1 MRPMTRWWFQ
11 WFLFGGTF
19 LPPKPWGA
27 NENSQF
33 WTIFQIVHLG
43 WVGKTKSPKMTW
55 NPPTSSNLY
64 IPGSSK
70 CVKFVPFHQKKPT
83 KRQTFYI
90 SRRSRYIYI
99 YIYLEPKWP
108 LFLKVNPP
116 KQGLFEPKQ
125 GAPFGF
131 QVYIYIHS
139 KNAATGNRRTMEH
152 SYRTKDV
159 LRLADSEPRTLGLV
173 KRWSCKYPKGYFNL
187 GIIKCSTVRINRY
200 VLRKGVSRSI
210 PILFGWDW
218 NPKNPIRSVGCRG
231 NPPIWNELT
240 ALPFLSFFFSK
251 TLKLSLSWC
260 NQWRFSESAFHEL
273 SQKKT
278 QTGWFLTSHF

>member
-1 MRPMTRWWFQ
+1 M
-11 WFLFGGTF
+11 
-19 LPPKPWGA
+19 
-27 NENSQF
+27 
-33 WTIFQIVHLG
+33 
-43 WVGKTKSPKMTW
+43 
-55 NPPTSSNLY
+55 
-64 IPGSSK
+64 
-70 CVKFVPFHQKKPT
+70 PFHQKKPT

-99 YIYLEPKWP
+99 PRTQMTSIFEGQ
-108 LFLKVNPP
+108 PP
-116 KQGLFEPKQ
+116 KTR
-125 GAPFGF
+125 PFRTKTRGPIW
-131 QVYIYIHS
+131 VPGIYIYIHS

-231 NPPIWNELT
+231 NPPI
-240 ALPFLSFFFSK
+240 
-251 TLKLSLSWC
+251 
-260 NQWRFSESAFHEL
+260 
-273 SQKKT
+273 
-278 QTGWFLTSHF
+278 